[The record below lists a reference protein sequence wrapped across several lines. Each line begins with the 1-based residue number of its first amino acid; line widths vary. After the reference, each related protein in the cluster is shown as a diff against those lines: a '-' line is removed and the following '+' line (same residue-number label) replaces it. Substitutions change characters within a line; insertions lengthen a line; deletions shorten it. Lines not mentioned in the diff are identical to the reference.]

1 MLGGPLIVQN
11 LFGYSLPVLAAVFVG
26 HLDDA
31 VLLSAAVLANS
42 LYNVTGLS
50 LIVGLSSGSETLS
63 GQAYGA
69 RNYRMLGVVLQR
81 ALLICCAACVP
92 ITLLWLRVDGLLGA
106 LRQPPAIALRAGRYL
121 RLISPTLYISV
132 LQECVRRYLLAQRVV
147 RPGMVITAV
156 STLLSPLYSY
166 ALMYRWRLGLD
177 GAAYAFNL
185 SQATSAALLL
195 GYTLARDRR
204 LRGTPEQTWFGWS
217 WACFDGWKT
226 YLAYGLPATAMLCA
240 EWWAF
245 ECTIFM
251 AGLLP
256 DAEVA
261 VRSYT
266 RRRSVALPLVA
277 RQSLVVRFF

>member
-1 MLGGPLIVQN
+1 
-11 LFGYSLPVLAAVFVG
+11 
-26 HLDDA
+26 
-31 VLLSAAVLANS
+31 
-42 LYNVTGLS
+42 
-50 LIVGLSSGSETLS
+50 
-63 GQAYGA
+63 
-69 RNYRMLGVVLQR
+69 
-81 ALLICCAACVP
+81 
-92 ITLLWLRVDGLLGA
+92 
-106 LRQPPAIALRAGRYL
+106 
-121 RLISPTLYISV
+121 
-132 LQECVRRYLLAQRVV
+132 
-147 RPGMVITAV
+147 
-156 STLLSPLYSY
+156 
-166 ALMYRWRLGLD
+166 
-177 GAAYAFNL
+177 
-185 SQATSAALLL
+185 L